1 MTLEDLARLRRA
13 RDRMDRDYAQPL
25 DVAALAR
32 VALMSPG
39 HFQRSFRAAYGETPY
54 SYLMTRRIERA
65 KALLRRGD
73 LSVTEV
79 CFEVGCTSLGSFSTR
94 FAELVG
100 ESPSAY
106 RARDHDEGA
115 AIPACIA
122 KIHTRPVRNGEA
134 KPAARA
140 SVQRM
145 DIKLSTCF
153 IAVDDHDKALGFYRD
168 VLGLEVRNDVG
179 FEGMRWVTVGSPE
192 QPDVDIVLEPPLA
205 DPNASAADK
214 ETMAELLAKGL
225 LRAAIFMTD
234 DCDATFER
242 IREAGGEVL
251 QEPIDQPYGVRDC
264 SFRDPSG
271 NMLRFSQPRRR

>member
-1 MTLEDLARLRRA
+1 
-13 RDRMDRDYAQPL
+13 
-25 DVAALAR
+25 
-32 VALMSPG
+32 
-39 HFQRSFRAAYGETPY
+39 
-54 SYLMTRRIERA
+54 
-65 KALLRRGD
+65 
-73 LSVTEV
+73 
-79 CFEVGCTSLGSFSTR
+79 
-94 FAELVG
+94 
-100 ESPSAY
+100 
-106 RARDHDEGA
+106 
-115 AIPACIA
+115 
-122 KIHTRPVRNGEA
+122 
-134 KPAARA
+134 
-140 SVQRM
+140 M

-153 IAVDDHDKALGFYRD
+153 IAVDDHDKALAFYRD